1 MKKRP
6 HYQPPKPPPEVECRM
21 QGGDFVTQAWCDF
34 AQYELVCAGCPRN
47 LGRDV
52 SRYQEEVN
60 RDKQNGAS
68 Q

>member
-1 MKKRP
+1 M
-6 HYQPPKPPPEVECRM
+6 
-21 QGGDFVTQAWCDF
+21 VTQAWCDF

-52 SRYQEEVN
+52 SRYQEEVK
-60 RDKQNGAS
+60 RDEQNGAS